1 MPAAKPASLAQGVAH
16 YENFPVASWLCPAR
30 LRPAIMAVYGFAR
43 TADDIADEGK
53 ATPEQ
58 RLTDLATYRADL
70 NACADGQPLSEHWPQ
85 VFTALQPHLISHMG
99 SHVLRTDFPLHLL
112 HDLLTAFEQDVHASA
127 AAHWYGNHAEL
138 FDYCRH
144 SANPVGRILLH
155 LYGVSDAEALDESD
169 AICTALQLINFW
181 QDLSTDVPRQ
191 RYYLPRDLMATAQV
205 SRTQVIARKDKS
217 NTMDLIASCVD
228 IARTSM
234 QKGYALPARVQRQQ
248 GGWNG
253 WRAALELRCVIQGGL
268 RILDKIKTQRFR
280 TLGERPQ
287 LGKWD
292 MAVVLWRAVWM

>member
-1 MPAAKPASLAQGVAH
+1 MRANQPASLARGIDH

-30 LRPAIMAVYGFAR
+30 LRPAILAVYGFAR
-43 TADDIADEGK
+43 TADDIADEGH

-58 RLTDLATYRADL
+58 RLAELATYRADL
-70 NACADGQPLSEHWPQ
+70 NACADGLPLSEHWPQ
-85 VFTALQPHLISHMG
+85 VFRALQPHLIAHLG

-112 HDLLTAFEQDVHASA
+112 HDLLIAFEQDVHASA
-127 AAHWYGNHAEL
+127 AEHWYADHDAL

-144 SANPVGRILLH
+144 SANPIGRILLH
-155 LYGVSDAEALDESD
+155 LYGVSEAEALDESD

-205 SRTQVIARKDKS
+205 SRTQVKALKDKS
-217 NTMDLIASCVD
+217 NTMELIAACAD
-228 IARTSM
+228 IARASM
-234 QKGYALPARVQRQQ
+234 QKGYPLPTRIQRQQ
-248 GGWNG
+248 GGFGG

-268 RILDKIKTQRFR
+268 RILDKIKALRFR
-280 TLGERPQ
+280 TLGERPT

-292 MAVVLWRAVWM
+292 MCVVLWRALWM